1 MSLINRLRRASSSA
15 WTNKNKQTKKTG
27 SICKKKNKNKKHVGF
42 QVIIYLFY
50 RSYRKTR
57 TQHHRFF
64 KILNCVMTKM
74 SITMRNWALACCT
87 RLSCLDWL
95 TLVKMPASGLKC
107 STLPWR
113 LVRKWPK
120 LRIQHTRTT
129 HWKKHKDK
137 KNKTL
142 MTQRFRT
149 EVIWLHI

>member
-57 TQHHRFF
+57 TQHHRFL

>member
-1 MSLINRLRRASSSA
+1 MSLINRFRRASSSA
-15 WTNKNKQTKKTG
+15 WTNKNKQRKRGQYVKKTKNMLG
-27 SICKKKNKNKKHVGF
+27 SRSLY
-42 QVIIYLFY
+42 IYFIGHN
-50 RSYRKTR
+50 RKTR
-57 TQHHRFF
+57 TQHQGFF

-149 EVIWLHI
+149 EDIWLHI

>member
-137 KNKTL
+137 KKQNFNDAK
-142 MTQRFRT
+142 
-149 EVIWLHI
+149 I

>member
-27 SICKKKNKNKKHVGF
+27 SICKKKTKTKNMLGSRSLYIYFIGHNK
-42 QVIIYLFY
+42 
-50 RSYRKTR
+50 KTR

-149 EVIWLHI
+149 EDIWLHI